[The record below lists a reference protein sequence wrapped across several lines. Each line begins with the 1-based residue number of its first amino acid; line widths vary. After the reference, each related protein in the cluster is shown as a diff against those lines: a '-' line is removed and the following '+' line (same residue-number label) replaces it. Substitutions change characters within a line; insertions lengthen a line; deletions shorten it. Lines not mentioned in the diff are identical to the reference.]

1 MEKKN
6 EIKAAVS
13 AFVPELVQIRRYLHA
28 HPELSFQEKETSAYV
43 SGILKKWG
51 VKHQTGVGGYG
62 IAGVLHGKNPAK
74 KTVALRA
81 DLDALP
87 ISEKNEVAY
96 RSQNPGVM
104 HACGH
109 DVHTTCLLGA
119 VKILNELKGSF
130 EGSVKFL
137 FQPGEEKFPGGA
149 IQMIKAGVLE
159 NPAVDVMLGQHV
171 FPDLEAGKVGFRS
184 GMYMASTDE
193 IHLFFKGKGGHAAIP
208 DRLDDTVLAMA
219 ETLVSLQSVVSRA
232 APPVVPSVLSFGEV
246 HAYGATNVIPSQT
259 EAHGTFRT
267 FDETWRGKARQLIT
281 SKAQSVAAAHGCRCE
296 VKIDKGYP
304 FLKNNPQVTEAARRA
319 AEDFLGKENVVD
331 LGIRMTA
338 EDFGYFA
345 QAVPSCFYRLGTRN
359 EAKGITSGLHTPA
372 FDVDEK
378 SLETGTGL
386 MVWETLW
393 QLAEKRTNK

>member
-1 MEKKN
+1 MTDKN
-6 EIKAAVS
+6 KIKSAAAALS
-13 AFVPELVQIRRYLHA
+13 DQLIAIRHHLHA
-28 HPELSFQEKETSAYV
+28 HPELSFQEKQTSAYI

-51 VKHQTGVGGYG
+51 IEHQTGVGGYG
-62 IAGVLHGKNPAK
+62 ITGLIRGKNPGK

-87 ISEKNEVAY
+87 ITEQNDVPY
-96 RSQNPGVM
+96 RSQNEGVM

-119 VKILNELKGSF
+119 VKILHGLKEGF

-149 IQMIKAGVLE
+149 LQMIRAGVLE

-193 IHLFFKGKGGHAAIP
+193 IHLFFRGNGGHAAIP
-208 DRLDDTVLAMA
+208 DKLNDTVLAMA
-219 ETLVSLQSVVSRA
+219 EALVSLQSVVSRS
-232 APPVVPSVLSFGEV
+232 APPVIPSVLSFGEV
-246 HAYGATNVIPSQT
+246 HAYGATNVIPP
-259 EAHGTFRT
+259 EVEVHGTFRT
-267 FDETWRGKARQLIT
+267 FDETWRKKAHQLIADKAR
-281 SKAQSVAAAHGCRCE
+281 SVAAAHGCRCE
-296 VKIDKGYP
+296 VKIDNGYP
-304 FLKNNPQVTEAARRA
+304 FLKNDPEATALARQA
-319 AEDFLGKENVVD
+319 AEEFLGKENVVD
-331 LGIRMTA
+331 LEIRMTA

-345 QAVPSCFYRLGTRN
+345 QAVPACFYRLGTRN

-386 MVWETLW
+386 LVWEALT
-393 QLAEKRTNK
+393 QLKP